1 MEHLEQSKPQRQEV
15 ERWLPGSPRRKGWG
29 VSAYGYG
36 ISVWED
42 EKFPEIDKV
51 VVAAQHGECT

>member
-42 EKFPEIDKV
+42 EKILQMAGADGHTTV
-51 VVAAQHGECT
+51 